1 MLWDDAAMSKFSRV
15 LATAAAVV
23 SIGFAAA
30 GCEGEFSIGG
40 QTVDAADLET
50 KLADQLAPQA
60 GVKPSDVSVSCPDD
74 QDVETGA
81 EFNCTLTAPNGDE
94 VEVNVTL
101 TDEDGGFSANVP
113 RQQFK

>member
-1 MLWDDAAMSKFSRV
+1 MSKFSRV
-15 LATAAAVV
+15 LATMVAVV
-23 SIGFAAA
+23 SIGVVAA
-30 GCEGEFSIGG
+30 GCEGQFSIGG

-60 GVKPSDVSVSCPDD
+60 GVKPSDVNVSCPDD

-94 VEVNVTL
+94 VEVDVTL